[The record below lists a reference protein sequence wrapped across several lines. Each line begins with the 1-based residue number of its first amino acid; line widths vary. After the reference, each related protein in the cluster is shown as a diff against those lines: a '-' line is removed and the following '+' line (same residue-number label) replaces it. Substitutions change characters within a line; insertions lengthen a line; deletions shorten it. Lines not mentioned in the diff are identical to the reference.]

1 MTLCKDLVFTRKPRL
16 LYTRA
21 DSHVSPDLYSTVVP
35 SERTGT
41 TTMVEMIGFLLRKG
55 GNAHGVAVVHRITH
69 AMLNLHKIQ
78 IYHTKPIQTKSKS
91 HPLLNQVHPS

>member
-1 MTLCKDLVFTRKPRL
+1 
-16 LYTRA
+16 
-21 DSHVSPDLYSTVVP
+21 
-35 SERTGT
+35 
-41 TTMVEMIGFLLRKG
+41 MVEMIGFLLKKG

-69 AMLNLHKIQ
+69 AMPKLCKIQ